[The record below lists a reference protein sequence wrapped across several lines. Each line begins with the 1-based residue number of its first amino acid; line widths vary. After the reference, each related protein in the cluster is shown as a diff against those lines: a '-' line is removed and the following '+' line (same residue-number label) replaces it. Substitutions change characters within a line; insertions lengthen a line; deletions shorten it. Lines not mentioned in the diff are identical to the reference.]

1 MLRGGSASSAWGCH
15 CGCGSAAEPSAPLPP
30 DAPDAV
36 LHEEPVLPMLRENK
50 PRTKYYQSSTSD
62 LGQIS
67 ISSLW
72 LSLGHEGR
80 YPRNRGMPTPTAR
93 LHNIATFLV
102 ETE

>member
-50 PRTKYYQSSTSD
+50 PRTILPVFNLRSG
-62 LGQIS
+62 LNG

-72 LSLGHEGR
+72 LSLGHE
-80 YPRNRGMPTPTAR
+80 
-93 LHNIATFLV
+93 
-102 ETE
+102 E